1 FGAGEQNVDPP
12 ELIAGEVLAIGLDQ
26 IAAVEPFGLGM
37 FGGIE
42 LADEGCGLRVV
53 DDAEVA
59 GDAGIALLQSSDRL
73 IDLGGL
79 DELSVSD
86 ASRQLVDVGA
96 QAAFLLGADGALL
109 GDALLAA
116 AQHIGV
122 VTLGAGLD
130 LDRSLLL
137 GAVERGRLAQHR
149 GEAFGVLEVA
159 KPAVALGLPAGDDVA
174 RIMRGGLADVA

>member
-1 FGAGEQNVDPP
+1 MRRHEPSVVGRTIVQTWWVLRVSRTVAQDVWIAFSERRFHVAEGGFGAGEQNVDPP

-26 IAAVEPFGLGM
+26 IAAVKPFGLGM

-53 DDAEVA
+53 GDVEVA

-96 QAAFLLGADGALL
+96 QAAFLLGADGAVL

-116 AQHIGV
+116 A
-122 VTLGAGLD
+122 
-130 LDRSLLL
+130 
-137 GAVERGRLAQHR
+137 
-149 GEAFGVLEVA
+149 
-159 KPAVALGLPAGDDVA
+159 
-174 RIMRGGLADVA
+174 